1 MYVCMYVCMYV
12 YGYLIS
18 MCVFIRSAPETAL
31 RELLQPILNLARLIT
46 ARQLAGAE
54 GDARAMFAKWN
65 IDGLWERF
73 L

>member
-1 MYVCMYVCMYV
+1 VVNSVCMY
-12 YGYLIS
+12 GTLS
-18 MCVFIRSAPETAL
+18 LCVLIRSAPETAL

-65 IDGLWERF
+65 IDGLCERF